1 MIKVS
6 IEVRSGTARFGV
18 AVQAES
24 IERAL
29 SLVAGRY
36 AGRSCRV
43 TFPIESEGF
52 FVEGHGAQ
60 AGMVDQTEELA
71 A

>member
-6 IEVRSGTARFGV
+6 IEVRSGTASFGV

-24 IERAL
+24 IQRAM
-29 SLVAGRY
+29 SLVGASYPGRK
-36 AGRSCRV
+36 GRV
-43 TFPIESEGF
+43 KAIEAEQF
-52 FVEGHGAQ
+52 FVEGPATRT
-60 AGMVDQTEELA
+60 GMVEQPEELA